1 MLGFDLTSTAVLFN
15 QTLEL
20 TIVKLQWHVGKVQV
34 RHEVTN
40 AFQNQH
46 SAVVEILLLRIKKGR
61 GGQFFYPTHSL

>member
-46 SAVVEILLLRIKKGR
+46 GAVVEILLLRI
-61 GGQFFYPTHSL
+61 